1 MNQKADKAPRR
12 KKPSQSNHSA
22 ELEQT
27 PFADPENGFGEGGF
41 VSDHPSVDY
50 NVTPFASDPDFS
62 GSASSETQ
70 SGETQSAPS
79 PAQSGQDAQGAV
91 SDGAY
96 GASRQAVRQEQNSRS
111 GMDQTSA
118 DILGKVPPHSIEAE
132 QAVLGGIFLRSDSV
146 LRVMDILTPEDF
158 YIPAH
163 RFIFS
168 AVTDL
173 FSRNAPIDLV
183 TVAEHLKSQ
192 GQLEQA
198 GSSAYLAT
206 LAQGVISAANAEY
219 LAATVRD
226 KALLRKMIDSCADI
240 ISQCYDPA
248 QEVQAVLDQSEQ
260 SIFSVAQ
267 RTNSRSFIHTKEL
280 SRKVFD
286 DLTKRFNQ
294 REMVTGVTTG
304 YQRLDFLTA
313 GFQPSDLVILAA
325 RPSMGKTALAMNML
339 MRAAVTRQK
348 TVAVFSL
355 EMSTDQLMMRMLC
368 SWARIDLSKLR
379 RSYLEPEDWLRLQE
393 AADVLSKAPIYIDDT
408 PAISTLELRSRVRRL
423 KAEKGVDMV
432 MIDYLQLMRAGRRY
446 DSRELEISEISRS
459 LKALAKELNI
469 PVMALAQLNR
479 KLEERADK
487 RPILSDLR
495 ESGAI
500 EQDADVIM
508 FIYRSAVYDKA
519 ANKAEPGPA
528 EIIIGKQRNGPVGT
542 ADLVY
547 FPAYTA
553 FEDMARPSEGAA
565 T

>member
-1 MNQKADKAPRR
+1 MNQKADKAPQQQ
-12 KKPSQSNHSA
+12 KKSSQSNPSA
-22 ELEQT
+22 ESEQT
-27 PFADPENGFGEGGF
+27 PFAGPENGFGEGGF
-41 VSDHPSVDY
+41 VSDYQPFDY
-50 NVTPFASDPDFS
+50 DVAPFAAGPDFV
-62 GSASSETQ
+62 SSPPGAPQ
-70 SGETQSAPS
+70 PMAAGGQSAPG
-79 PAQSGQDAQGAV
+79 AQNGES
-91 SDGAY
+91 Y
-96 GASRQAVRQEQNSRS
+96 GAPLQAVRQGQYNSQS

-146 LRVMDILTPEDF
+146 LRVMDILIPEDF

-163 RFIFS
+163 RLIFN

-183 TVAEHLKSQ
+183 TVAEYLKSQ

-206 LAQGVISAANAEY
+206 LAQSVISAANAEY
-219 LAATVRD
+219 LAGTVRD
-226 KALLRKMIDSCADI
+226 KAALRKMIDSCAEI

-260 SIFSVAQ
+260 SIFAVAS
-267 RTNSRSFIHTKEL
+267 RTNSRKFSHTKEL
-280 SRKVFD
+280 TKKVFE
-286 DLTKRFNQ
+286 DLEKRFSQ

-304 YQRLDFLTA
+304 YQRLDVLTA

-368 SWARIDLSKLR
+368 SWARVDLSKLR
-379 RSYLEPEDWLRLQE
+379 RSYLEPEDWQRLHE

-408 PAISTLELRSRVRRL
+408 PAISTLELRARVRRL

-459 LKALAKELNI
+459 LKALAKELQI

-508 FIYRSAVYDKA
+508 FIYRNAVYDKA

-528 EIIIGKQRNGPVGT
+528 EVIIGKQRNGPVGT
-542 ADLVY
+542 ADLIY

-553 FEDMARPSEGAA
+553 FEDMARPSEGAVS
-565 T
+565 